1 MEHLSGLE
9 FGRSCPYPQT
19 LNYARKGK
27 TMKHISYDEKKIR
40 KYKPLSANVM
50 IKLARWKH
58 SSLFC
63 PSVREKEKV
72 FQNVA

>member
-9 FGRSCPYPQT
+9 FGRSWPYPQT

-50 IKLARWKH
+50 IKLAW
-58 SSLFC
+58 
-63 PSVREKEKV
+63 
-72 FQNVA
+72 